1 MSASLIEQ
9 IASHAATL
17 QLEQIPEPARA
28 TARQLVFDTLG
39 TAVGGYQ
46 TSLGRR
52 AADFG
57 ARQLAGDEAC
67 IIGSGLRASAEGA
80 AFANAT
86 MAKILGMDDSHRTA
100 GHIAAAVVP
109 AALAMA
115 GVARTPGRELLVAIV
130 AAYDA
135 AIRLGAHVRE
145 AQRRRGLDLK
155 GTIGPIAA
163 ALAAGR
169 CAGLTAEGIASAAAL
184 AADMAAGTE
193 QYVYEPG
200 TCDTKDLI
208 AGFAARS
215 AVFAVRLAEAGFAG
229 PRGAIEGPYGFLQAF
244 GPGAD
249 SGVGLFD
256 DLGQRF
262 TITETAF
269 KPHGG
274 CRHTHQAVDAVQ
286 ALLHAGPLDPAT
298 VEAVT
303 VRTYSY
309 ALTPDFRVD
318 PDPPGRAVA
327 GLSIRVATALAL
339 VRGSAWPADFADWDH
354 PAVRRL
360 RHRVAVE
367 VDPAVEAAYPDRNGC
382 TVEVRLAGG
391 ATRRASV
398 AYARGEPEAPLS
410 DADLRAKALALA
422 SDLLPAELTDA
433 LHERCA
439 RLEQLPDATSL
450 LALTAAPQHRSP
462 S

>member
-1 MSASLIEQ
+1 MSASQIEQ
-9 IASHAATL
+9 IARHAATL

-57 ARQLAGDEAC
+57 AGRLAGDEAC

-80 AFANAT
+80 AFANAI

-109 AALAMA
+109 AALA
-115 GVARTPGRELLVAIV
+115 VADVAHTTGRELLAAIV

-135 AIRLGAHVRE
+135 AIRLGGHVRE
-145 AQRRRGLDLK
+145 EQRRRGLDLK

-169 CAGLTAEGIASAAAL
+169 CAGLTADGIARAASL
-184 AADMAAGTE
+184 AVDMAAGTE
-193 QYVYEPG
+193 QYVYEPDI
-200 TCDTKDLI
+200 CETKDLI

-244 GPGAD
+244 GPGAE
-249 SGVGLFD
+249 SGAGLFD
-256 DLGQRF
+256 DLGKRF
-262 TITETAF
+262 AITETAF

-286 ALLHAGPLDPAT
+286 ALLHEKSLDPEA

-309 ALTPDFRVD
+309 ALAPHFRVD
-318 PDPPGRAVA
+318 PDPPGRAAA

-339 VRGSAWPADFADWDH
+339 VRGSAWPSDFEDWDA

-367 VDPAVEAAYPDRNGC
+367 VDPEVEAAYPDRNGC
-382 TVEVRLAGG
+382 TVEVRLADGQ
-391 ATRRASV
+391 TWHASV

-410 DADLRAKALALA
+410 DADLRAKARALT
-422 SDLLPAELTDA
+422 SDLLPAELIDT

-439 RLEQLPDATSL
+439 RLEQLPNTKDL
-450 LALTAAPQHRSP
+450 LALTAAPLQRSP